1 MRFIIE
7 FNLRGHP
14 YTTWSYFQTTSVETL
29 SELHETHVMD
39 WIIENLFLL
48 YSKIKIWATNRMQNQ
63 NPTWKLK
70 TFQELIRVSISSI
83 FSSQKR
89 LVFTNIFISMNL
101 KFAHFASHRGS
112 HFNVAMFCHY
122 TMSRR
127 WNTSILQVIWTYSDQ
142 ICKENWMKSSAL
154 EHRQNICMAY
164 LET

>member
-1 MRFIIE
+1 MVTFSDDKCWNIVWIAWNSRYGLNHWKPFSII
-7 FNLRGHP
+7 FKDKDLSHK
-14 YTTWSYFQTTSVETL
+14 SYAEQS
-29 SELHETHVMD
+29 
-39 WIIENLFLL
+39 
-48 YSKIKIWATNRMQNQ
+48 
-63 NPTWKLK
+63 PTWKLK

-89 LVFTNIFISMNL
+89 LFFTNIFISMNL

-112 HFNVAMFCHY
+112 HFNVVMFCHY